1 MVPYMSQKNNEIKNN
16 NNGINQGTKQELK
29 EDENNKKIPAI
40 LVPAPLFYNPIL
52 KNNKNMYGKYQKK
65 KSRPFIER
73 QGDWVCKYCRNLN
86 FAFRNECNR
95 CKLLKKVC
103 LETEGQNEENDMKN
117 KGKIQNKK
125 IYKYKKNHS
134 NQIND
139 KDSSQNQKYNVN
151 EKSIEE

>member
-103 LETEGQNEENDMKN
+103 LETEKQNGENDMKN

-125 IYKYKKNHS
+125 IYKYKKNNS

>member
-1 MVPYMSQKNNEIKNN
+1 MVPYMSPKNNEIKNN

-40 LVPAPLFYNPIL
+40 LVPAPLFYNSIL

-103 LETEGQNEENDMKN
+103 LETEKLNEENDMKN

>member
-73 QGDWVCKYCRNLN
+73 QGDWVCKYHRNLN
-86 FAFRNECNR
+86 LSFRIECNS
-95 CKLLKKVC
+95 CNFLKKAYYK
-103 LETEGQNEENDMKN
+103 TEKENEENDMKN

>member
-103 LETEGQNEENDMKN
+103 LETENQNEENDMKN

>member
-1 MVPYMSQKNNEIKNN
+1 MVPYMSQKNSDIKNN

>member
-86 FAFRNECNR
+86 FSFRNECNR

-103 LETEGQNEENDMKN
+103 LETEKENEENDMKN

>member
-1 MVPYMSQKNNEIKNN
+1 MVPYMSQKNNDIKNN

-103 LETEGQNEENDMKN
+103 LETEEQNEENDMKN

>member
-16 NNGINQGTKQELK
+16 NNGISQGTKQELK

-103 LETEGQNEENDMKN
+103 LETEKPNEENDMKN

-125 IYKYKKNHS
+125 VYKYKKNHS

>member
-103 LETEGQNEENDMKN
+103 LETEKLNEENDMKN

>member
-1 MVPYMSQKNNEIKNN
+1 MSQKNNEIKNN

-103 LETEGQNEENDMKN
+103 LETENQNEENDMKN